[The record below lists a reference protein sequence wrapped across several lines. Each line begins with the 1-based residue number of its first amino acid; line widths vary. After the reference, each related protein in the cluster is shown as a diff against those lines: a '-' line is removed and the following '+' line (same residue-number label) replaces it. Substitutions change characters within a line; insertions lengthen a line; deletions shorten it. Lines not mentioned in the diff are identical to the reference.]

1 MIYGNTMA
9 SVYDALN
16 DEIDTK
22 AWADFLCTA
31 FNKYSGREIS
41 KVCEI
46 ACGTGSMAIE
56 MSKRGY
62 NVTASDLSLEMLTEA
77 EFKARNA
84 DTDIRFVC
92 ADMRNFTL
100 YTKADAVLCL
110 LDSMNYLTKPS
121 DFVQTLSNVHKNLS
135 DGGIFIFDINSKKK
149 FQTTYG
155 DNAYVIENEGVLC
168 AWQNFYNPK
177 TKICDFYL
185 SIFTEC
191 EDGRYERTDEHQRER
206 MYTERS
212 IKKMLSDSGFELCGI
227 FGDYDFRE
235 GCEEAD
241 DRLYI
246 VAKKIQQRI
255 TK

>member
-16 DEIDTK
+16 DGIDTK
-22 AWADFLCTA
+22 AWADFICSA
-31 FNKYSGREIS
+31 FERYSDIPVGRI
-41 KVCEI
+41 CEI

-62 NVTASDLSLEMLTEA
+62 DVTASDLSPEMLTEA

-84 DTDIRFVC
+84 NTSIRFV
-92 ADMRNFTL
+92 ASDMRNFSL
-100 YTKADAVLCL
+100 YSKADAVLCL

-121 DFVQTLSNVHKNLS
+121 DFAQTLASVHKNLS
-135 DGGIFIFDINSKKK
+135 DGGVFIFDVNSKKK
-149 FQTTYG
+149 FQITYG

-168 AWQNFYNPK
+168 AWQNFYNPN

-227 FGDYDFRE
+227 FGDYDFRSGSE
-235 GCEEAD
+235 DAD
-241 DRLYI
+241 ERLYI
-246 VAKKIQQRI
+246 VAKKI
-255 TK
+255 